1 MSLSATKNM
10 PLASKVKQGR
20 LLPILL
26 SVTLVLGGC
35 ASTGSSMLGGSSD
48 ADPRLTSGEEAEF
61 FSRSGYQ
68 ACAASAAIGAM
79 ACMLSNSSNK
89 AVCAVAAGVAACGVA
104 MGANYYLDQRRG
116 EYANTGERLDAM
128 NQDIQQDTQRVI
140 ARTETAR
147 SVIAEDK
154 ALIVGIEQD
163 IAQKTL
169 NRERAERDLAAIDSN
184 IEILKRDLAN
194 MNTKV
199 VEYEEVAELERQEA
213 TPEEMVEVEHNI
225 QKMRDQVLA
234 LQQEVDTMYSMRS
247 AITLG

>member
-1 MSLSATKNM
+1 
-10 PLASKVKQGR
+10 
-20 LLPILL
+20 
-26 SVTLVLGGC
+26 
-35 ASTGSSMLGGSSD
+35 
-48 ADPRLTSGEEAEF
+48 
-61 FSRSGYQ
+61 
-68 ACAASAAIGAM
+68 
-79 ACMLSNSSNK
+79 
-89 AVCAVAAGVAACGVA
+89 
-104 MGANYYLDQRRG
+104 
-116 EYANTGERLDAM
+116 
-128 NQDIQQDTQRVI
+128 
-140 ARTETAR
+140 
-147 SVIAEDK
+147 IAEDK